1 MFKLSSFNLS
11 LVFNFTE
18 QPCKPVIFSLNS
30 LDVLAV
36 ERLLA
41 VSKGFD
47 LVQSFFKLL
56 FLVISS
62 TTTLFIDNVI
72 DKAELVFVKAELK
85 LLTEVFRI
93 LPN

>member
-18 QPCKPVIFSLNS
+18 QPGKPVIFSLNS